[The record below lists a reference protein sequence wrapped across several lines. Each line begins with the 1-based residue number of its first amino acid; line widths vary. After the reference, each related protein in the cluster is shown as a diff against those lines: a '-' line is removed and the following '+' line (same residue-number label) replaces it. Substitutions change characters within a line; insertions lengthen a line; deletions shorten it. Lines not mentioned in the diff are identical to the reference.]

1 MATISATTGKNAADV
16 QGDGSC
22 LLWEFTPLTNTG
34 ADVTAAIDYV
44 QWGDMSVQVRGTWGA
59 GGAAVIEGS
68 NDGTN
73 YVPLNN
79 AQGTALSLSADSL
92 KQIVERPRYVRARVS
107 GGDGTTSLTATF
119 VFRRATPL
127 RA

>member
-1 MATISATTGKNAADV
+1 MATVNATTGKNAADV

-22 LLWEFTPLTNTG
+22 LLWEFTPLTTTN
-34 ADVTAAIDYV
+34 ADSSPIDFT

-59 GGAAVIEGS
+59 GGALAIEGS

-73 YVPLNN
+73 YVVLNS

-92 KQIVERPRYVRARVS
+92 KQIVERPRYVRARVT
-107 GGDGTTSLTATF
+107 GGDGTTSLAATF
-119 VFRRATPL
+119 VFRRATPM
-127 RA
+127 RT

>member
-1 MATISATTGKNAADV
+1 MATVNATAGKNAVDV

-22 LLWEFTPLTNTG
+22 LLWEYTPLTTTN
-34 ADVTAAIDYV
+34 ADSSPIGFT

-59 GGAAVIEGS
+59 GGALAIEGS

-73 YVPLNN
+73 YVVLNS

-92 KQIVERPRYVRARVS
+92 KQIVERPRYVRARVT
-107 GGDGTTSLTATF
+107 GGDGTTSLAATF
-119 VFRRATPL
+119 VFRRATPM
-127 RA
+127 RT

>member
-1 MATISATTGKNAADV
+1 MATVNATAGKNAVDV

-22 LLWEFTPLTNTG
+22 LLWEFTPLTTTN
-34 ADVTAAIDYV
+34 ADSAPIDYT

-59 GGAAVIEGS
+59 GGALAIEGS

-73 YVPLNN
+73 YVVLNS

-92 KQIVERPRYVRARVS
+92 KQIVERPRYVRARVT
-107 GGDGTTSLTATF
+107 GGDGTTSLAATF
-119 VFRRATPL
+119 VFRRATPM
-127 RA
+127 RT

>member
-1 MATISATTGKNAADV
+1 MATVNATAGKNAADV

-22 LLWEFTPLTNTG
+22 LLWEFTPLTTTN
-34 ADVTAAIDYV
+34 ADSSPIDFT

-59 GGAAVIEGS
+59 GGALAIEGS

-73 YVPLNN
+73 YVVLNS

-92 KQIVERPRYVRARVS
+92 KQIVERPRYVRARVT
-107 GGDGTTSLTATF
+107 GGDGTTSLAATF
-119 VFRRATPL
+119 VFRRATPM
-127 RA
+127 RT

>member
-1 MATISATTGKNAADV
+1 MATVNATAGKNAVDV

-22 LLWEFTPLTNTG
+22 LLWQYTPLTTTN
-34 ADVTAAIDYV
+34 ADSSPIDFT

-59 GGAAVIEGS
+59 GGALAIEGS

-73 YVPLNN
+73 YVVLNS

-92 KQIVERPRYVRARVS
+92 KQIVERPRYVRARVT
-107 GGDGTTSLTATF
+107 GGDGTTSLAATF
-119 VFRRATPL
+119 VFRRATPM
-127 RA
+127 RT